1 MLWWP
6 CRRGRRDRKSTRLNS
21 SHLVISYAVFCLEKK
36 NTRLNSSHLVISYAV
51 FCLKKKFYA
60 YAYPEP
66 AGCPDAVIAPATAG
80 YEMRMREWFL
90 PYEAVRRA
98 TDPDAAVL
106 AFAQSTYDAAA
117 NLGGWQR
124 ALLER

>member
-1 MLWWP
+1 M
-6 CRRGRRDRKSTRLNS
+6 
-21 SHLVISYAVFCLEKK
+21 H
-36 NTRLNSSHLVISYAV
+36 
-51 FCLKKKFYA
+51 
-60 YAYPEP
+60 
-66 AGCPDAVIAPATAG
+66 
-80 YEMRMREWFL
+80 EWIL

-98 TDPDAAVL
+98 ADPDAAVL

>member
-1 MLWWP
+1 MEP
-6 CRRGRRDRKSTRLNS
+6 
-21 SHLVISYAVFCLEKK
+21 A
-36 NTRLNSSHLVISYAV
+36 
-51 FCLKKKFYA
+51 FYA

-66 AGCPDAVIAPATAG
+66 AGCPDAVIAPAAAG
-80 YEMRMREWFL
+80 YDMRMHEWIL

-98 TDPDAAVL
+98 ADPDAAVL

-124 ALLER
+124 GLLER